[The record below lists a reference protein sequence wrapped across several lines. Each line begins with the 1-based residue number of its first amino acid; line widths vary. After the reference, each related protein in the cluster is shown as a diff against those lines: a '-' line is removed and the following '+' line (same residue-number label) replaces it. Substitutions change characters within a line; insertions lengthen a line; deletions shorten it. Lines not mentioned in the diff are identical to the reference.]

1 MKPAHIILT
10 EADLATIAAL
20 SSRLAGRRTVSVIN
34 AVQSDATIQQ
44 IIASHDADA
53 RDRVAYMSGIIV
65 AEVALA
71 RMARAA

>member
-1 MKPAHIILT
+1 MKLAQILLT

-20 SSRLAGRRTVSVIN
+20 SARLAGHRTVSVIN
-34 AVQSDATIQQ
+34 AVQSDAMIQQ

-53 RDRVAYMSGIIV
+53 RDRVAYMSGIII